1 MSRDIAADIQRIKL
15 FQTEP
20 HPCSYLPGREST
32 TAFVD
37 PDLAVDP
44 EVYERLSMV
53 GFRRSGPYLYTPMCS
68 ACKVCVP
75 VRLPVA
81 AFKPTRAQKRCLKR
95 NMDLKV
101 VRCKSID
108 SDQHYL
114 LYAKYIN
121 ERHADGDMYPPSKT
135 QFDQFLGDPWECT
148 QYLEFYLD
156 HQLIGCAVVDVLPD
170 SLSAIYTY
178 FDPAH
183 DRRGLG
189 NLAVLLQIK
198 IAAEMGKRYVYLG
211 YWIEDCQKMSYK
223 KQYQPIELFEENSW
237 DLSK

>member
-53 GFRRSGPYLYTPMCS
+53 GFRRSGPYLYAPMCS
-68 ACKVCVP
+68 ACKACVP

-156 HQLIGCAVVDVLPD
+156 HQLIGCAVVDVLPG